1 MARVTPH
8 DALFKAMFSEPAR
21 AAEAI
26 ACALGPDV
34 AGRIDL
40 ISLRRVDG
48 SFIDEDLRGRHAD
61 LLFTA
66 DLADAAGIV
75 YLHLLFEHQ
84 SSDDWSMALR
94 LLRYMVRIWDAHCA
108 AHPQARRL
116 PLIVPVV
123 LAHGDAWRTDT
134 AFEALIDLPEPARAA
149 LLPFAPK
156 FRYALDDLAAAGAD
170 ALRRRAVSVQVRLA
184 LLALLEGRRAPNLA
198 QLLRDWFDILAEA
211 GVDPLA
217 LRALELVIR
226 YLLEVR
232 GAEEFDDA
240 IVATVREI
248 RHRPEGATMETI
260 AEMLQRRGREAGR
273 EEGREEGRE
282 AGREEGR
289 RELLHLMLRRRFGEL
304 PPAVTARLAAADLA
318 TLDRWAE
325 RLVDPDGAADLAALL
340 DA

>member
-1 MARVTPH
+1 MTPH
-8 DALFKAMFSEPAR
+8 DALFKAIFSEPAR

-26 ACALGPDV
+26 ASAVGPDV
-34 AGRIDL
+34 ARRIDL
-40 ISLRRVDG
+40 ASLRRVDN
-48 SFIDEDLRGRHAD
+48 SFIDDDLRGLHAD

-66 DLADAAGIV
+66 ELVDGAGLV
-75 YLHLLFEHQ
+75 YFHLLFEHQ

-94 LLRYMVRIWDAHCA
+94 LLRYMLRIWDAHCA

-123 LAHGDAWRTDT
+123 LAHSDGWRTAT
-134 AFEALIDLPEPARAA
+134 SFEALIDLPADARAA

-156 FRYALDDLAAAGAD
+156 FRFALDDLAAAGPA

-198 QLLRDWFDILAEA
+198 QLFRDWFDILAEA

-226 YLLEVR
+226 YLYEVR
-232 GAEEFDDA
+232 GADEFDDA
-240 IVATVREI
+240 ITTTVREL
-248 RHRPEGATMETI
+248 RHRPEGTTMETI
-260 AEMLQRRGREAGR
+260 AQMLERKGRTKGR
-273 EEGREEGRE
+273 EEGRQEGRQE
-282 AGREEGR
+282 GREEGR
-289 RELLHLMLRRRFGEL
+289 RELLRLMLRRRFGEL
-304 PPAVTARLAAADLA
+304 PPAVDARLAAADLA

-325 RLVDPDGAADLAALL
+325 RLVDPGSPADLGTLL
-340 DA
+340 GA